1 MKKDPLLFILVI
13 CVGVFS
19 YFAAFKGEVHIWM
32 IPILVALTGLWYV
45 CNNVVTR
52 KMILKRR
59 NGEEFFFVRAG
70 LVSNNETEII
80 SGALVATSSEIIIYK
95 RKGYLGGITPIW
107 SCFLSQLESYSM
119 EKVDDKHYGIILSL
133 KNENDKI
140 KVVSRSIGKQ
150 ENEFRRAIGW

>member
-32 IPILVALTGLWYV
+32 IPVLVALTGIWYV

-52 KMILKRR
+52 KMVGKRR
-59 NGEEFFFVRAG
+59 NGEKFFFVRAG
-70 LVSNNETEII
+70 LINKSETEII
-80 SGALVATSSEIIIYK
+80 SGALVSTESEIIIYK

-107 SCFLSQLESYSM
+107 SCFVSQLESYSM
-119 EKVDDKHYGIILSL
+119 EKVDDKHNGIVLSL
-133 KNENDKI
+133 KDENDKI

-150 ENEFRRAIGW
+150 EKEFRESIGW

>member
-32 IPILVALTGLWYV
+32 IPVLVALTGIWYV

-52 KMILKRR
+52 KMVGKRR
-59 NGEEFFFVRAG
+59 KGEKFFFVRAG
-70 LVSNNETEII
+70 LINESETEII
-80 SGALVATSSEIIIYK
+80 SGALVSTESEIIIYK

-107 SCFLSQLESYSM
+107 SCFVSQLESYSM
-119 EKVDDKHYGIILSL
+119 EKVDDKHSGIILYL
-133 KNENDKI
+133 KDENDKI

-150 ENEFRRAIGW
+150 ETEFRESIGW